1 MRKMAFQEANN
12 LLKTKDFDDDGS
24 SECLGASIKDITL
37 YKSDSLMTGD
47 YPVPEA
53 FLKRCNQQADGF
65 FFRIYDHFFFFRFSL
80 YDFDGYCLGV
90 LFTNRV
96 FNDLVL
102 GLSWR
107 GNSSPNGVG
116 GVCQNRYYSIQF
128 RT

>member
-53 FLKRCNQQADGF
+53 FLKRCNQEEADGF
-65 FFRIYDHFFFFRFSL
+65 FGFFQNVL
-80 YDFDGYCLGV
+80 PLV
-90 LFTNRV
+90 LFQV
-96 FNDLVL
+96 FPLRL
-102 GLSWR
+102 
-107 GNSSPNGVG
+107 
-116 GVCQNRYYSIQF
+116 
-128 RT
+128 

>member
-1 MRKMAFQEANN
+1 M
-12 LLKTKDFDDDGS
+12 
-24 SECLGASIKDITL
+24 
-37 YKSDSLMTGD
+37 
-47 YPVPEA
+47 V
-53 FLKRCNQQADGF
+53 
-65 FFRIYDHFFFFRFSL
+65 FFRMFYHLFYFRFSL